1 MKEIGALE
9 DRIRKLEYYT
19 VLNALALD
27 TKTTSIQNGQG
38 IERFK
43 NGVFADP
50 FNDDTIMNT
59 NSPELNIGISSNLS
73 LARPN
78 FFEKFIGFELSKST
92 STNIKVSG
100 RLLTLD
106 YTNVKL
112 GGNPH
117 ATTVRNSAETFF
129 SFKGAL
135 QIYPNF
141 DNTNVNTQ
149 AADQTIV
156 NDQAKA
162 FSDAA
167 AAGAFKDI
175 DTTYS
180 NPKIVDKKGNTNYWQ
195 SNTVI
200 TVRDIKVD
208 AQKQPAQDLGDF
220 VKDVSLMPYM
230 VGRKLAIIASHMKP
244 NTKVYPFFDKKS
256 VSAQCTPA
264 RIDPILL
271 GPDGTVD
278 ATKWHDAA
286 FSRADT
292 STVLQQAGN
301 YGDQLVTNDRGNL
314 NVIFNL
320 PSNTFRSGERVFM
333 LIDQDDV
340 TATSAILT
348 SAEGVYNSTSLSTTK
363 QKLKYEVIEPK
374 FTPTTHDEPGDPL
387 TWETK
392 DPPPVYHSTTGTGNS
407 THDTGGTGT
416 TGTTGNPHSCGG
428 PPDTGGTGTGTT
440 GTGTTGGSSTWG
452 TGSPGRESTAST
464 GDCHVPWANI
474 LMADGSFK
482 QIKDIVIGDA
492 VRGMNSVNYVTNVR
506 TPNLD
511 SRLVSFNNIDYFVSE
526 THPMIT
532 TKGWGAFNPELLR
545 QQKPEEYNNVKSDN
559 DNNDLVVIDE
569 NSLIGYLDKTG
580 EIKFVPVENIK
591 YESRE
596 NYTVYRLSVTG
607 DKTYVAEGYIAHNK

>member
-27 TKTTSIQNGQG
+27 TKTTSIQNDQG

-43 NGVFADP
+43 NGIFADP

-59 NSPELNIGISSNLS
+59 QSPELNIGISSRLS

-78 FFEKFIGFELSKST
+78 FYEKFIGFELDKTT
-92 STNIKVSG
+92 STNVKVSG

-117 ATTVRNSAETFF
+117 ATTVRNCAETFY

-195 SNTVI
+195 SNTTI
-200 TVRDIKVD
+200 TIRDIKVE
-208 AQKQPAQDLGDF
+208 AQKQPPQDLGDF

-256 VSAQCTPA
+256 VSAQCSPA
-264 RIDPILL
+264 RVNPVLL
-271 GPDGTVD
+271 APNGTVD
-278 ATKWHDAA
+278 AEKWHAATFSADA
-286 FSRADT
+286 S
-292 STVLQQAGN
+292 SVLQQQGQF
-301 YGDQLVTNDRGNL
+301 GDQLVTNDKGNL
-314 NVIFNL
+314 NLIFNL
-320 PSNTFRSGERVFM
+320 PSNTFRSGERIFM

-340 TATSAILT
+340 TATSAVLT
-348 SAEGVYNSTSLSTTK
+348 SAEGVYNSSSLSTTK
-363 QKLKYEVIEPK
+363 QKLKYQVIEPK
-374 FTPTTHDEPGDPL
+374 FTPTTYDQEGKPL

-392 DPPPVYHSTTGTGNS
+392 DPPPVRITTGTDS

-416 TGTTGNPHSCGG
+416 TTGTNPNSCGG
-428 PPDTGGTGTGTT
+428 PPDTTGSTT
-440 GTGTTGGSSTWG
+440 GSTTGVNTST
-452 TGSPGRESTAST
+452 R

-492 VRGMNSVNYVTNVR
+492 VMGMSGINYVTYVG

-511 SRLVSFNNIDYFVSE
+511 SRLVSFNNVDYFVSE

-545 QQKPEEYNNVKSDN
+545 QQKPQEYNNVKSDN
-559 DNNDLVVIDE
+559 NDEDLVVIDE
-569 NSLIGYLDKTG
+569 NSLVGYLDKTG
-580 EIKFVPVENIK
+580 EIKYVPVENIK

-607 DKTYVAEGYIAHNK
+607 DRTYVAEGYIAHNK